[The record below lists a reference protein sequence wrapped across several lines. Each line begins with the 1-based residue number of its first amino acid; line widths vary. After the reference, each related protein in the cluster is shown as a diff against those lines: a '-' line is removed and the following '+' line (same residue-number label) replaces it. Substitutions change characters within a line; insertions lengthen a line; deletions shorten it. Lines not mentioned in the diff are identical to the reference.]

1 MRSGLTL
8 IELTIVLFILGLL
21 THFAVIEASRVREE
35 ALVKAASRQFDEI
48 SSAVLDWSSGEPSGF
63 LLDMGRLPETRYLD
77 DNSTSGPLSLRE
89 LWDCPKGVGR
99 LAARPASPENLA
111 SDAPPA
117 IADPTVLIP
126 CGWGGPYLRMARSG
140 RRLLDP
146 WGNPL
151 ESPDEAG
158 YSRLCDANS
167 NGLEVVGLPIE
178 CVRHF
183 GKDGVTNRVD
193 ESYAAK
199 DASLML
205 SDLTRPASILLTF
218 RAGVVTNL
226 YWYRPCGDK
235 IAGGIAS
242 VADGASQAHID
253 GMTPGICFLK
263 IFRRDLERA
272 EIRQVFLPPG
282 RVVNLYTE

>member
-1 MRSGLTL
+1 
-8 IELTIVLFILGLL
+8 
-21 THFAVIEASRVREE
+21 
-35 ALVKAASRQFDEI
+35 
-48 SSAVLDWSSGEPSGF
+48 
-63 LLDMGRLPETRYLD
+63 
-77 DNSTSGPLSLRE
+77 
-89 LWDCPKGVGR
+89 
-99 LAARPASPENLA
+99 
-111 SDAPPA
+111 
-117 IADPTVLIP
+117 
-126 CGWGGPYLRMARSG
+126 
-140 RRLLDP
+140 
-146 WGNPL
+146 
-151 ESPDEAG
+151 
-158 YSRLCDANS
+158 
-167 NGLEVVGLPIE
+167 LEVAGLPIE